1 MAFFFFCPVLCS
13 PVKSH
18 NRCSVISLYKKAE
31 MKERNFVKSETW
43 IKAQSMVRI
52 NSSYFLHICYDMIPS
67 CTDYRCNLPISLCFG
82 VGLVCMGKQQASI
95 HIWITDFLKNNKS
108 LFPEKKGSLI
118 FFFSHWICQRCWTEK
133 ESIFGFINGF
143 IYYTSVKLSKYFN

>member
-118 FFFSHWICQRCWTEK
+118 FFFFPLNLPKMLDRERKHLWFYQWVYLLYLCKTE
-133 ESIFGFINGF
+133 
-143 IYYTSVKLSKYFN
+143 